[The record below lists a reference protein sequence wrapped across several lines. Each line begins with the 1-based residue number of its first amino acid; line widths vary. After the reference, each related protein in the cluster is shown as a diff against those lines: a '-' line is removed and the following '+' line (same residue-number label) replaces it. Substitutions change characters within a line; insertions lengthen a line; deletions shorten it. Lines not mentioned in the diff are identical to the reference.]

1 MTKHVPDRVLPEAF
15 EPEPQPQPGPDR
27 TSQRNERIRQLEVAA
42 KARRA
47 TLRRLERWLLQIERN
62 EENVLG
68 EDENARRSAMARRRG
83 RRGAVHHP
91 SAIRGARKRTMK
103 KTSEWG
109 RRPESA
115 PAPTPAPEDLAL
127 GIAGGGAAC
136 QLEGD
141 DV

>member
-1 MTKHVPDRVLPEAF
+1 MTEHVPDRVLPEAF

-27 TSQRNERIRQLEVAA
+27 TPDPDPDRIRQLEAAA

-47 TLRRLERWLLQIERN
+47 RATHR
-62 EENVLG
+62 
-68 EDENARRSAMARRRG
+68 
-83 RRGAVHHP
+83 
-91 SAIRGARKRTMK
+91 IRGARKRTFK
-103 KTSEWG
+103 KNPEWG
-109 RRPESA
+109 RRPVAGVHSPESA
-115 PAPTPAPEDLAL
+115 PAPTPAPDDLAL